1 MSSNKIFII
10 LLIIAVV
17 SASSLV
23 LGCTTPASTTIPTSN
38 VTALS
43 GTIKVM
49 GSTSV
54 QPYATE
60 LSDSFTLK
68 YPKAQVLVSGGG
80 SSVGI
85 KSAQDRTAVIGLS
98 SRELTQAEK
107 DSGLKEIVI
116 AVDGIVV
123 IVNKDSGVSNLSK
136 AQISDIFAGI
146 VTNWKDVGGKD
157 APITVVTREAAS
169 GTRTAFQELV
179 MGKVNITEMAV
190 TQGSTGGISQTVSGN
205 KNAIGYVSFGSLDD
219 TVKAVNV
226 DGVTPSVATIKDK
239 SYKIQRPF
247 LYVTKGEVT
256 DPVAKAFIEYTQSK
270 EGQNILA
277 AGNLVTV

>member
-116 AVDGIVV
+116 AIDGIVV

>member
-116 AVDGIVV
+116 AIDGIVV
-123 IVNKDSGVSNLSK
+123 IVNKDNGVSNLSK